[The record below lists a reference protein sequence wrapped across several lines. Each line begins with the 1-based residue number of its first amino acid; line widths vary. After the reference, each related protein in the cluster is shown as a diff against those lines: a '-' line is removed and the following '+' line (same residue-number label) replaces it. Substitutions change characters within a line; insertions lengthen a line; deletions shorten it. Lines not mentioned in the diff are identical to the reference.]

1 MQVIIPMSG
10 QGKRFKD
17 KGYELPKPFIQISGR
32 PMVQHVVEMFPG
44 VEDVLF
50 IVNRDHFEDKTL
62 ELKGRLLSIAPAAEI
77 VVIDSHNFGPAWAIL
92 QARDS
97 IKLDVPVVVNYCD
110 FACTWNFSAFREQL
124 HSGVDGLIATYSGF
138 HPHMLRNTQY
148 AYLKLDEKGNLLQIQ
163 EKLSFSA
170 EPMKEPAS
178 SGTYGFGSGQILI
191 DAVSAQ
197 IAANV
202 SYNNE
207 FYSSLTYVNMI
218 QSGRVIKNFEIEK
231 FFQWGTPEDFED
243 FKWQKD
249 FFTFKKSADFN
260 RLSANRVEVLAAGE
274 GKRFANLGYKTS
286 KPFLTMD
293 KGFLLLEALNSLGK
307 PTGSK
312 GILLRENQM
321 IPPEQSDILDSNQ
334 ISVRRV
340 KNLTRGQA
348 ESALLSLSAEVKGSC
363 IIATCDSLV
372 FPELKTKLSTQEK
385 TLGVWITKPSKF
397 AIEHP
402 QQFGW
407 VKLNSEGEIIKSWV
421 KISPETFDGTYLI
434 TGTFFFGNDIE
445 GTRLLESFLLTENI
459 VNSEFYL
466 DSVLAFADDQGW
478 KVLGLIPDWFVS
490 LGTPDEYE
498 TYRYWESLFSSRPD
512 LLVEDE

>member
-1 MQVIIPMSG
+1 MQLIIPMSG
-10 QGKRFKD
+10 HGNRFKE

-44 VEDVLF
+44 VEDILF
-50 IVNRDHFEDKTL
+50 IVNREHYADKTL
-62 ELKGRLLSIAPAAEI
+62 ELKRKLLSIAPTAKI
-77 VVIDSHNFGPAWAIL
+77 VVIDSHKFGPAWAIL
-92 QARDS
+92 QARDA
-97 IKLDVPVVVNYCD
+97 IELDVPVVVNYCD
-110 FACTWNFSAFREQL
+110 FACSWNFAAFCEKL

-138 HPHMLRNTQY
+138 HPHMLKNTQY

-191 DAVSAQ
+191 DAVIAQ
-197 IAANV
+197 IAAND

-249 FFTFKKSADFN
+249 FFTFKKDASFN
-260 RLSANRVEVLAAGE
+260 RFSANRVEVLAAGE

-286 KPFLTMD
+286 KPFLTMN
-293 KGFLLLEALNSLGK
+293 KGFLALEALESLGQ
-307 PTGSK
+307 PTESK

-321 IPPEQSDILDSNQ
+321 ISPEQANLLDSNR
-334 ISVRRV
+334 ITVRRI
-340 KNLTRGQA
+340 KTLTRGQA

-372 FPELKTKLSTQEK
+372 FPKPNTKLSTQEK

-397 AIEHP
+397 AIKNPE
-402 QQFGW
+402 QFGW
-407 VKLNSEGEIIKSWV
+407 VKMNSKGEIISSWIKKSP
-421 KISPETFDGTYLI
+421 KTFDDTYLI
-434 TGTFFFGNDIE
+434 TGTFFFGDDVE
-445 GTRLLESFLLTENI
+445 GRRLLESFLTTENI

-466 DSVLAFADDQGW
+466 DSLLMFAVDQGW
-478 KVLGLIPDWFVS
+478 KVLGLIPEWFVS

-498 TYRYWESLFSSRPD
+498 TYRYWESLFSSRSD